1 MKINGNKVKKIIC
14 WEIYW
19 IDREKVDGWNMAAVS
34 LGSAQAYFLTLSLK
48 QKYFVFNKVE
58 INLKIYW
65 V

>member
-1 MKINGNKVKKIIC
+1 
-14 WEIYW
+14 
-19 IDREKVDGWNMAAVS
+19 MAAVS

-48 QKYFVFNKVE
+48 QKFFFFNKVE

>member
-1 MKINGNKVKKIIC
+1 
-14 WEIYW
+14 
-19 IDREKVDGWNMAAVS
+19 MAAVS
-34 LGSAQAYFLTLSLK
+34 LVIAQAYFLTLSLK